1 MSRTDK
7 PAYDLSDADKRDL
20 IELIQQ
26 GRPLP
31 EK

>member
-1 MSRTDK
+1 MAR
-7 PAYDLSDADKRDL
+7 PEAYDLSDADKREL